1 MAEHPPAYPDVTG
14 WLLAGGEGRRIQG
27 QDKGL
32 IDYQGQPLATWV
44 LERLAPQCATLC
56 IGANRNLARY
66 QQLLEQRLTPVLKTE
81 HPTAPHNVWP
91 DDADLPIRSGPLAGI
106 ITALRHAQTDWVLVA
121 PCDTPHLPL
130 DLVGR
135 LMSQAMQ
142 TNADIVI
149 PCTQN
154 GTGEARHHWV
164 CGLIRKRVCP
174 DTVQQFVNGERK
186 VGNWVRTQRWSSV
199 SFNDAS
205 AFANMNTLE
214 TLRDRD

>member
-1 MAEHPPAYPDVTG
+1 M
-14 WLLAGGEGRRIQG
+14 QG

-32 IDYQGQPLATWV
+32 IDYQGQALATWV
-44 LERLAPQCATLC
+44 LERLAPQCAALH

-66 QQLLEQRLTPVLKTE
+66 QQLLEQLRPPVPKTQ
-81 HPTAPHNVWP
+81 PQTTQQTAQQTVWP
-91 DDADLPIRSGPLAGI
+91 DDADLPTRSGPLAGI
-106 ITALRHAQTDWVLVA
+106 ITALRHAPTDWVLVA
-121 PCDTPHLPL
+121 PCDTPHLPH
-130 DLVGR
+130 DLVSR
-135 LMSQAMQ
+135 LMSQAKQ

-154 GTGEARHHWV
+154 GMGEARHHWV

-186 VGNWVRTQRWSSV
+186 VGNWVRTQTWSSV
-199 SFNDAS
+199 SFNDTS